1 MGLGVSIWEG
11 VDCTVVKIERKEQDN
26 DSNDMDVKENEDDAA
41 NQSPRFQQ
49 ADKLFEFLDGSQ
61 V

>member
-41 NQSPRFQQ
+41 NQSPRFQR
-49 ADKLFEFLDGSQ
+49 ADKFSEFP
-61 V
+61 